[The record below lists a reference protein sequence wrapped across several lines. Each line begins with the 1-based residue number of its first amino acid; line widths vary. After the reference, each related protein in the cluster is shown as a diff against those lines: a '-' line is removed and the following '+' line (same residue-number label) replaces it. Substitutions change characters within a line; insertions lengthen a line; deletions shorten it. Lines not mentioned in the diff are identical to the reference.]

1 MPRPMPDWLVV
12 ARREF
17 LERVRTWWFVIVT
30 LLGPIGM
37 AGIIVVPAWLSVE
50 SAKKGV
56 HIQVVDATQRIDQEV
71 LDAAVTLAKT
81 HYEMELL
88 PLSQND
94 LAEIAEHDGELPE
107 RLVKSLR
114 KRILDRE
121 IDGYLVIPADAFEGG
136 TARYNGVNATSQIVK
151 AKLYEVLYR
160 AVLSIR
166 VAEFAKKHNI
176 ENNEEVAVLLKPVP
190 IDTQQDTGEGEVTSG
205 QATFIIGYTVMFI
218 LYMAI
223 LLYAVNVLRS
233 VVQEKTSRVV
243 EIMVSAVKPR
253 ALMLG
258 KILGVGSVGLFQ
270 LSIWAAI
277 ALLLI
282 RYRAQVL
289 GLFGVSGAGA
299 FDIPSLT
306 VGAVILIL
314 TYFLLGYF
322 FYSALYAAI
331 GAMVNSEQE
340 AQQAQTPVV
349 ILLIIPVVCVQ
360 LVAND
365 PRGHIADVLTM
376 IPFSSPVLMP
386 MRYLL
391 GGASALDLIFSL
403 VILLLSMYVAVF
415 LASRIYRVGILMY
428 GKRPSLREVGRWIR
442 HE

>member
-1 MPRPMPDWLVV
+1 MPRPTPDWLVV

-17 LERVRTWWFVIVT
+17 VERVRTWWFVIVT

-56 HIQVVDATQRIDQEV
+56 HIQVIDATQRIDQDV
-71 LDAAVTLAKT
+71 LDVAIALTKT
-81 HYEMELL
+81 HYELELL
-88 PLSQND
+88 PLAPAD
-94 LAEIAEHDGELPE
+94 LSAMAEHGGALPE
-107 RLVKSLR
+107 HLEKQLR

-121 IDGYLVIPADAFEGG
+121 IDGFLVIPADAFDGG
-136 TARYNGVNATSQIVK
+136 TAMYNGVNATSQIVK
-151 AKLYEVLYR
+151 ARLFEVLYR

-166 VAEFAKKHNI
+166 VKDLDIDPDVVKKLLQ
-176 ENNEEVAVLLKPVP
+176 AVSVETK
-190 IDTQQDTGEGEVTSG
+190 QDTGEGEVTSG
-205 QATFIIGYTVMFI
+205 QSTFIIGYTVMFI

-243 EIMVSAVKPR
+243 EILVSAVKPR

-270 LSIWAAI
+270 LSIWATI

-289 GLFGVSGAGA
+289 GLFGVSGAGS

-306 VGAVILIL
+306 VGAVILVL

-391 GGASALDLIFSL
+391 GGASTLDLVFSL
-403 VILLLSMYVAVF
+403 FILLLSMYVAVF

-428 GKRPSLREVGRWIR
+428 GKRPSLREVARWIR
-442 HE
+442 YE